1 MKNLEYL
8 LGYVGKSMDDFDIIY
23 NFPIEI
29 SNNQY
34 NICVVFVDNVY
45 QALLFNYERIV
56 IKDIEYARNKYNLL
70 KILYD
75 KYEIQD
81 IQDILINKI
90 NEDE

>member
-8 LGYVGKSMDDFDIIY
+8 LGYIGKSMDDFDIIY

-34 NICVVFVDNVY
+34 NICVVFVDGFY
-45 QALLFNYERIV
+45 QALLFNDERIV
-56 IKDIEYARNKYNLL
+56 IKNIKYTRNKYNLL
-70 KILYD
+70 RILYD
-75 KYEIQD
+75 NYDIQD
-81 IQDILINKI
+81 IQVILENKI